1 MFQEGET
8 EKRVTLTILDD
19 LLPEDNEELFVYLLP
34 QTEGVRVA
42 QPALDN
48 GRMVSVCVSAA
59 SDRGGPG
66 GTASTGQWQDEG

>member
-42 QPALDN
+42 QPALNN
-48 GRMVSVCVSAA
+48 GRMKVDDNTTIFNTKYQIFTCFM
-59 SDRGGPG
+59 
-66 GTASTGQWQDEG
+66 Q